1 MKSNNILLYT
11 SAPYKKEQNLAER
24 YVYTVKD
31 GMRTI
36 MAYNNCPIGYW
47 CYALEY
53 FCYTFNRLPRM
64 GRKFTRDEDF
74 YGIRPDI
81 SNAVPFYA
89 AGYFHNTLEERIS
102 KPRGKVFE
110 DKATPGYMLGYADSN
125 TYHTSKNSYLILT
138 AFPHTVVTRHDCTFS
153 IYTESTTPSLLDADE
168 LQREQSTFKLYDEV
182 NYDELLGNSKST
194 IHIEELHDN
203 SPPDNTSLPETPII
217 RNQPTATKVYPS
229 LPQEEEVLPEQE
241 VMATIKEEVRKSIIL
256 GKRKRD
262 ETDPVPTRVTRNQ
275 GNISPALQ
283 AIYKAMIVS
292 ETNKKPCDQRVI
304 RCHIRKAVQGPQKE
318 DWWKIF
324 QKKRRNRSASYC
336 NLIR

>member
-1 MKSNNILLYT
+1 MNENNIKINPKCLRVRYLQSDYDSSIRDIEFENYMKLNNILLYT
-11 SAPYKKEQNLAER
+11 SAPYKNEQNLAER

-74 YGIRPDI
+74 YGIRTDI

-168 LQREQSTFKLYDEV
+168 LQREQNTFKLYDEV
-182 NYDELLGNSKST
+182 NYDELLGTSKPT
-194 IHIEELHDN
+194 NHIEELHDN
-203 SPPDNTSLPETPII
+203 SPPDNTSFV
-217 RNQPTATKVYPS
+217 NF
-229 LPQEEEVLPEQE
+229 
-241 VMATIKEEVRKSIIL
+241 M
-256 GKRKRD
+256 
-262 ETDPVPTRVTRNQ
+262 
-275 GNISPALQ
+275 
-283 AIYKAMIVS
+283 
-292 ETNKKPCDQRVI
+292 
-304 RCHIRKAVQGPQKE
+304 
-318 DWWKIF
+318 
-324 QKKRRNRSASYC
+324 
-336 NLIR
+336 